1 MENAITTIQQFD
13 ISKSDIKAL
22 VRRAKDDILMDG
34 SYDIL
39 QIMANLKAMEEV
51 IGGIKKEIL
60 DAALEEAAKY
70 GEKTFKLHGVE
81 FTKMNRRTYDY
92 SNNPKWIE
100 LKAEMTGLETMLKN
114 LTGEMADPETG
125 EILYPAMQKLSQ
137 TISITLPD

>member
-1 MENAITTIQQFD
+1 MEAIATINQFN
-13 ISKSDIKAL
+13 ITKSEIKSL

-34 SYDIL
+34 NYDIL

-51 IGGIKKEIL
+51 ISGIKKEIL
-60 DAALEEAAKY
+60 DAVFEEADRY
-70 GEKTFKLHGVE
+70 GEKTFKLHGIE

-92 SNNPKWIE
+92 SNNPKWTA